1 VDGCGAGGGAGAQE
15 LGVRGVGS
23 IAKGERWGGGG
34 CGAGGGRTRR
44 NKRGR
49 QQQAKR
55 CRGGR
60 GRQQSAAREVRKSAG
75 GTRLRAGQ
83 KQARKGCGWMWC
95 GRGTGCAGVGSE
107 GG

>member
-1 VDGCGAGGGAGAQE
+1 VDGCGAGGGAGALE

-49 QQQAKR
+49 QQMAKR
-55 CRGGR
+55 
-60 GRQQSAAREVRKSAG
+60 
-75 GTRLRAGQ
+75 
-83 KQARKGCGWMWC
+83 
-95 GRGTGCAGVGSE
+95 
-107 GG
+107 